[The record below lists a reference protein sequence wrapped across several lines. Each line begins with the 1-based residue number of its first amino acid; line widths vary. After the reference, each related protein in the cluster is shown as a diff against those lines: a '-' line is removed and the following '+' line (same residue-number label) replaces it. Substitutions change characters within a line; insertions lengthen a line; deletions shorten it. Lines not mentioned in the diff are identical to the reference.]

1 MSQLQPRDNSER
13 KISYDTLCICSHI
26 ASEHW
31 VSDRKGNL
39 FLSHCRECFANTLF
53 LNGKQCTYFKQDNLS
68 YLEKECKKRNI

>member
-1 MSQLQPRDNSER
+1 MSQPRDKEDR
-13 KISYDTLCICSHI
+13 KIPYDMLCTCSHI

-39 FLSHCRECFANTLF
+39 FLSNCRECTNSMWL
-53 LNGKQCTYFKQDNLS
+53 LDHLQCMNFRQDNLS